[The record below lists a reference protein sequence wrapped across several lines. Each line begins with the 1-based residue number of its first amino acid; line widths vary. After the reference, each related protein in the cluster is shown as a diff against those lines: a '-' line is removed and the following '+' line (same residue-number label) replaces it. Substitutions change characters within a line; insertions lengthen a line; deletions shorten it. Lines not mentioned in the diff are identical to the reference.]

1 MRLRPQSGA
10 SSGSGAAA
18 LLVLVRA
25 LEPRA
30 GQSQECEEP
39 ERGDDMRKLNTKW
52 CVPGGL
58 DPRHRCA
65 GSHLAPLRW
74 PGPTRAA
81 NKQTTLRN
89 PSGEWIDEWAE
100 GGAVIGEPSLSLG
113 GSVSLTLVARERK
126 RRDSNRGLEISAQ
139 RGEDVPE
146 SGCYLGSP
154 P

>member
-18 LLVLVRA
+18 LLDLTRWR
-25 LEPRA
+25 EPRV
-30 GQSQECEEP
+30 GHNQECEES
-39 ERGDDMRKLNTKW
+39 EFGDDMRKLKTKW
-52 CVPGGL
+52 SAPGGL
-58 DPRHRCA
+58 EPHRGCA
-65 GSHLAPLRW
+65 GSHVAPLRW
-74 PGPTRAA
+74 PGRKRAA
-81 NKQTTLRN
+81 KKRTTLRDL
-89 PSGEWIDEWAE
+89 SGEWIGEWAE

-146 SGCYLGSP
+146 SGC
-154 P
+154 